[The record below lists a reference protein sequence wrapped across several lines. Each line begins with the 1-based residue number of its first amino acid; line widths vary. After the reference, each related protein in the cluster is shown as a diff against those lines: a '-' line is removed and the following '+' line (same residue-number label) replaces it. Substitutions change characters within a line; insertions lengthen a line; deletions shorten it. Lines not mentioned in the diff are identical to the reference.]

1 MPHISNTAL
10 AIGLIITFGVRF
22 VLLMGFLRM
31 MIHFQK
37 LNFTWLPLL
46 GAAFLAAGLD
56 MVPLI
61 GHYIAVPVLYVC
73 IWKITNCEMYPDAVF
88 TVALSY
94 ALTFM
99 MTLIFLS
106 YAPVP
111 KFHTASTQD
120 YNFDDLTNAPAP
132 AVAVVQPTNQVA
144 DTAVTPAPA
153 NPSAPEPATPPDN
166 NDNKIATDISIKGVS
181 GGGNNALVTIQ
192 YRKKDY
198 IISLGEGVTIS
209 TDAGLASV
217 RFLEIDGD
225 AVKLAVNGQTVKYA
239 VN

>member
-1 MPHISNTAL
+1 MPDHINPTLL
-10 AIGLIITFGVRF
+10 AIGLVINFGVRF
-22 VLLMGFLRM
+22 VLLVVFLRT

-37 LNFTWLPLL
+37 LNFTWLPLI

-56 MVPLI
+56 MVPLV
-61 GHYIAVPVLYVC
+61 GHYIAVPALYLC
-73 IWKITNCEMYPDAVF
+73 IWKITNCDLFPDAVF

-99 MTLIFLS
+99 VTLILLA
-106 YAPVP
+106 YTPVP

-120 YNFDDLTNAPAP
+120 YNFDDLTNAP

-153 NPSAPEPATPPDN
+153 NPSDS
-166 NDNKIATDISIKGVS
+166 KIAADISVKGVS
-181 GGGNNALVTIQ
+181 GIGNNALITIQ
-192 YRKKDY
+192 YGKKDY

-209 TDAGLASV
+209 TDEGLTSV
-217 RFLEIDGD
+217 RFLETDGD
-225 AVKLAVNGQTVKYA
+225 VVKLAVNGQTVKYS